1 MNLSIKS
8 NQYRGPGSNLSV
20 SINGNNSTN
29 GNNGTNNGI
38 NNGSNYSE
46 MGSPVI
52 SPTLQNKVS

>member
-8 NQYRGPGSNLSV
+8 NQYRGSGSNLSV

-29 GNNGTNNGI
+29 GNNGI